1 MVVRD
6 RVFRDSYSSVVLFV
20 DVVDFRF
27 ELMSQRPDL
36 AGY

>member
-6 RVFRDSYSSVVLFV
+6 RVFRDSYSSVVFV